1 MIGNL
6 VQCCGSKRMIRVP
19 RRGRFIADQQS
30 SIDKRHLL
38 CNQYK
43 YCNRIAMGKNVFG
56 SRAPLNLAL
65 LYKNSRK
72 QRRNSGE
79 LSLLFYL
86 SNSRRPRISAEN
98 EMPLAENFG
107 DKQQNREKQQKQPAP
122 ARDYPG

>member
-1 MIGNL
+1 
-6 VQCCGSKRMIRVP
+6 
-19 RRGRFIADQQS
+19 
-30 SIDKRHLL
+30 
-38 CNQYK
+38 
-43 YCNRIAMGKNVFG
+43 MGKNVFG

-65 LYKNSRK
+65 LYKISRK

>member
-1 MIGNL
+1 
-6 VQCCGSKRMIRVP
+6 
-19 RRGRFIADQQS
+19 
-30 SIDKRHLL
+30 
-38 CNQYK
+38 
-43 YCNRIAMGKNVFG
+43 MGKNVFG

-98 EMPLAENFG
+98 EMPLAENFVTNCKTG
-107 DKQQNREKQQKQPAP
+107 KNSKNSQRRHAITRDDQKGFGP
-122 ARDYPG
+122 